1 MIKLICGAKGS
12 GKTKKI
18 IDTANQTVEA
28 AKGCIV
34 YINDSNKYM
43 YELNREIKF
52 VNANEYDV
60 QTELGL
66 TGFVRGLV
74 AGNSDIEY
82 IFIDGASRMIGQD
95 VEDLEGFI
103 KKIDAISEKLNI
115 TFILTISC
123 AVEKLPIFL
132 TKFERI

>member
-18 IDTANQTVEA
+18 IDTANQTIDS
-28 AKGCIV
+28 AKGYIV

-43 YELNREIKF
+43 YELNRAIKF
-52 VNANEYDV
+52 VNANEYDI

-66 TGFVRGLV
+66 TGFVRGLC

-82 IFIDGASRMIGQD
+82 IFIDGASRMIGKD
-95 VEDLEGFI
+95 IDDIEGFVQ
-103 KKIDAISEKLNI
+103 KIDAISEKLNV

-132 TKFERI
+132 TKYERI